1 MSCAGPSF
9 RCRVAIG
16 HRLRVLRNTG
26 VLTLALLAH
35 ASESAL
41 ASSPLVTLESEIVRL
56 SEGLR
61 GSIVG
66 VESWSSG
73 NAVSVGSGII
83 VDSTG
88 VILTTSSVVRDA
100 QKIIVRVLGRGVF
113 AARVVGLDALT
124 NLAVLELFSGETF
137 KPAPLVTRAESPP
150 GSWVMI
156 LGNSYGAGP
165 TVAVGNVAGR
175 RHGYGLEERDGLVQV
190 NAPVNPGDSGA
201 AVVNSRGEVIGI
213 LFAAMTP
220 EDGPERSDL
229 VGGIGRR
236 TDGGG
241 VPLGMGANVGFAM
254 PIGPSKT
261 IVEQI
266 RSHGRVVRGYLG
278 LSIQPVDA
286 AGVDARDAAGA
297 AGLRVDD
304 VYAGS
309 PADRAGFLRGD
320 VLIAVNGKP
329 VGSSRSLQC
338 LVARSQPSDEIRVS
352 IRRGDATHELS
363 AIVGELPELLVERGV
378 PEADSVAAAG
388 ADDRSRNRTQQ
399 VRASIEALK
408 RELAALQHDLKSLER
423 SGNH

>member
-1 MSCAGPSF
+1 MM
-9 RCRVAIG
+9 RD
-16 HRLRVLRNTG
+16 RLRVLRNSG
-26 VLTLALLAH
+26 ALVFALFAH
-35 ASESAL
+35 AADPEPAH
-41 ASSPLVTLESEIVRL
+41 ASSPLVTLETEIVRL
-56 SEGLR
+56 SERLR

-100 QKIIVRVLGRGVF
+100 QKIIVRALGRGVF
-113 AARVVGLDALT
+113 PARVVGLDPLT
-124 NLAVLELFSGETF
+124 NLAVLEVFSADTF
-137 KPAPLVTRAESPP
+137 TPIPLVARAEAPP

-175 RHGYGLEERDGLVQV
+175 RHGYGLEEGEGLVQV

-229 VGGIGRR
+229 VGGVGRR
-236 TDGGG
+236 AEGGG
-241 VPLGMGANVGFAM
+241 ASLAMGANVGFAM
-254 PIGPSKT
+254 PIGPTKR

-266 RSHGRVVRGYLG
+266 RAHGRVVRGYLG
-278 LSIQPVDA
+278 LRIQPVEM
-286 AGVDARDAAGA
+286 AGA
-297 AGLRVDD
+297 PGLRVDD
-304 VYAGS
+304 VYAAS

-320 VLIAVNGKP
+320 ILIAVNGKP
-329 VGSSRSLQC
+329 VGTSRSLQC
-338 LVARSQPSDEIRVS
+338 LVARSQPNDEIRLSV
-352 IRRGDATHELS
+352 RRGEATHELS
-363 AIVGELPELLVERGV
+363 AVVGELPELLVERGT
-378 PEADSVAAAG
+378 PEADSQAAAI
-388 ADDRSRNRTQQ
+388 ADASPTNRAEH

-408 RELAALQHDLKSLER
+408 RELAALQQDLKSLER
-423 SGNH
+423 SGKR